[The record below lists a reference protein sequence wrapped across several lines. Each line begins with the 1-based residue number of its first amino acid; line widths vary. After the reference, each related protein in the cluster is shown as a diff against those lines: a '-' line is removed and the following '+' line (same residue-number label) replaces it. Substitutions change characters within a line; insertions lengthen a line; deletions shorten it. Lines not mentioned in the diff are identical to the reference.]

1 MSLNDVED
9 KSISDFG
16 RDVDDVDDD
25 VDDVD
30 VVTDGPWT
38 AELSG
43 AILEHCQAVAS
54 RTYRILISIKH
65 PAHPVHG
72 VNIRH
77 VAAGYNYRSGH
88 VMMTPVPKVHVR
100 GPLRK
105 DSYG

>member
-30 VVTDGPWT
+30 AVTNGPWT

-65 PAHPVHG
+65 PVHA

-77 VAAGYNYRSGH
+77 AAAGYNCRSGH
-88 VMMTPVPKVHVR
+88 VVMTPVPKVHVR
-100 GPLRK
+100 GPLRE
-105 DSYG
+105 DSFG